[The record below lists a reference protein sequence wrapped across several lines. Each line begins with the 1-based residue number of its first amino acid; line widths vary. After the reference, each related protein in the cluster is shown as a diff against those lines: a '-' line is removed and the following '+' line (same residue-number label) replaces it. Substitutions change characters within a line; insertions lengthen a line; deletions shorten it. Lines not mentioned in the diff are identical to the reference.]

1 MNYKLLLLGPHS
13 IINQDIFIKDN
24 TYDFLCHQTEFIT
37 SVSIAETHL
46 ILLYLYIK
54 SVVIAPYLLTE
65 ITHCAYKCVNG
76 V

>member
-1 MNYKLLLLGPHS
+1 MSYKLLLLGPHS

-24 TYDFLCHQTEFIT
+24 IYDQIEVIT
-37 SVSIAETHL
+37 SVSIAETRL
-46 ILLYLYIK
+46 ILQYLYIK